1 MDEKKTLH
9 ENSPRPFRRAEL
21 ICALLL
27 NLIALGFSYE
37 E

>member
-27 NLIALGFSYE
+27 YPGCD
-37 E
+37 